1 MRLPDLRE
9 ILADDCPPVG
19 RASFKDRCAVHY
31 PQLSSGPSVDKL
43 SERVSPSLCGRAAGP
58 ALRLALLVA
67 VLIRLEEAA
76 ERVHRLVSMIALAF
90 VERYYG
96 KFEETEL
103 DAHWRLLAPMPP

>member
-1 MRLPDLRE
+1 MIVHPSGG
-9 ILADDCPPVG
+9 IVQGPVRG
-19 RASFKDRCAVHY
+19 A
-31 PQLSSGPSVDKL
+31 LSATLQRGPSVDKL

-103 DAHWRLLAPMPP
+103 DAHWRLLAPMPS

>member
-1 MRLPDLRE
+1 MIVHPSGG
-9 ILADDCPPVG
+9 IVQGPVRG
-19 RASFKDRCAVHY
+19 ALSATLQR
-31 PQLSSGPSVDKL
+31 PQ
-43 SERVSPSLCGRAAGP
+43 CGQIVRTGQPIIVRPRRRP

>member
-1 MRLPDLRE
+1 MIVHPS
-9 ILADDCPPVG
+9 G
-19 RASFKDRCAVHY
+19 RHRSRIGARCTIRNSPA
-31 PQLSSGPSVDKL
+31 GPSVDKL

-67 VLIRLEEAA
+67 VLIRLEDAA
-76 ERVHRLVSMIALAF
+76 ERVHRLVSMIALAL

-103 DAHWRLLAPMPP
+103 DAHWRSLPPMPS